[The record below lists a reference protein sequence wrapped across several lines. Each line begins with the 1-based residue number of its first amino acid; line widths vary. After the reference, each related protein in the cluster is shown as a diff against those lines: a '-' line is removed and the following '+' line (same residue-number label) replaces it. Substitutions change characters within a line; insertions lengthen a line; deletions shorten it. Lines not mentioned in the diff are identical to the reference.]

1 MLATPLPIKR
11 HVTIGL
17 PPVSLPGRVAATIP
31 QPKPDK
37 KAKSILKVK
46 GEDED
51 EDTDAEPETFSD
63 VDDEEID
70 NYIHTA
76 EEVKLRRVIWSE
88 LNRDYS
94 NTGCEGSGRRG
105 VPPRAGDRGD
115 GGKGGKKKIHAP
127 SPGGPPQRQAAD
139 ARARRSLED
148 QLRRAERPVQAGRVG
163 ERRRRWGRPK

>member
-46 GEDED
+46 GEEED

-76 EEVKLRRVIWSE
+76 EEVKLSTRHLVGAQQRLSG
-88 LNRDYS
+88 NA
-94 NTGCEGSGRRG
+94 GCEGSGRRAA
-105 VPPRAGDRGD
+105 PPALPGIEGD
-115 GGKGGKKKIHAP
+115 GGKGWQEAKKVHAP
-127 SPGGPPQRQAAD
+127 GPGGHRRGGGAAD
-139 ARARRSLED
+139 ALEQEDLLED
-148 QLRRAERPVQAGRVG
+148 QLRAR
-163 ERRRRWGRPK
+163 